1 MAITTFDARG
11 MKCPQPTLRLTTM
24 SLKMQQGEVLEV
36 VADCTTFEKDVR
48 EWCNRCK
55 KVLLWVR
62 NEGTNMRCQIQ
73 F

>member
-1 MAITTFDARG
+1 MPVTTFDARG

-24 SLKMQQGEVLEV
+24 SLKMQPGDVLEV

-48 EWCNRCK
+48 EWCDRCK
-55 KVLLWVR
+55 KILLWVR
-62 NEGTNMRCQIQ
+62 NEGPAMRCQIQ